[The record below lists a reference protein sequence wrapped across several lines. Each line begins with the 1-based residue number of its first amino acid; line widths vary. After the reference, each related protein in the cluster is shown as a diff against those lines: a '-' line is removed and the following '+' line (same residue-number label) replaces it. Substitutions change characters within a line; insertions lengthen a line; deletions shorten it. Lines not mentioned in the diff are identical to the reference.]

1 MSEKVSIHL
10 RLDQYL
16 EAEKIGNGAL
26 HPLTGFMGEAEFASV
41 VSDMRLTN
49 GEVFS
54 LPVTLDVDEEVMNK
68 IRNSSEV
75 DLCFA
80 GKKIGTIE
88 IESIF
93 TCEKPVIAKQLFG
106 TDSIQHPGVGRF
118 YRMND
123 WFVGGLTKIE
133 SPPTHYE
140 KWRELTPAETKSYF
154 RENKWK
160 SIVGFQTR
168 NIPHKAHEYLQRV
181 NLEVSDG
188 LFIQPLI
195 GARKKG
201 DFSPEAVMLSYQYLI
216 ENHYPKSRVL
226 LSPVR
231 IPMRYAGP
239 REAIF
244 HAIIRR
250 NFGCTHF
257 IVGRDHA
264 GVGDFY
270 GKYEAQDLIRTVE
283 SELGIAIRYM
293 SGPYYCDVCKG
304 IVTEKTCFHLDSDP
318 SAINE
323 ISGTWL
329 RKVLV
334 SELTI
339 DDHLV
344 RKGVVDSLR
353 GVKIFL
359 DETDDY

>member
-1 MSEKVSIHL
+1 MSITQSIQL
-10 RLDQYL
+10 RPDQYL
-16 EAEKIGNGAL
+16 EAEKIHNGGL
-26 HPLTGFMGEAEFASV
+26 HPLSGFMGESDFNSV
-41 VSDMRLTN
+41 VSHMRLTN
-49 GEVFS
+49 GQVFS
-54 LPVTLDVDEEVMNK
+54 LPVTLDVDEQTATNLRK
-68 IRNSSEV
+68 SSSAN
-75 DLCFA
+75 LCY
-80 GKKIGTIE
+80 GDQIIGIIE
-88 IESIF
+88 IESVF
-93 TCEKPVIAKQLFG
+93 TCEKQSVAKQIFG
-106 TDSIQHPGVGRF
+106 TESETHPGVARF
-118 YRMND
+118 YRMNK
-123 WFVGGLTKIE
+123 WFVGGSIKIKI
-133 SPPTHYE
+133 PPTHVQ
-140 KWRELTPAETKSYF
+140 KWGELTPDETKSYF

-201 DFSPEAVMLSYQYLI
+201 DFSPEAVMLSYQYLLD
-216 ENHYPKSRVL
+216 NHYPKNRVL

-270 GKYEAQDLIRTVE
+270 GKYEAQDLIKTVE

-293 SGPYYCDVCKG
+293 SGPFYCEICRG
-304 IVTEKTCFHLDSDP
+304 IVTEKTCFHLESQP

-329 RKVLV
+329 RQVLLN
-334 SELTI
+334 ELTV

-359 DETDDY
+359 DENDEY

>member
-1 MSEKVSIHL
+1 MNEKVSINL
-10 RLDQYL
+10 RIDQYL
-16 EAEKIGNGAL
+16 EAEKIENGAL
-26 HPLTGFMGEAEFASV
+26 HPLSGFMVEAEFNSV
-41 VSDMRLTN
+41 VSEMRLTN

-54 LPVTLDVDEEVMNK
+54 LPVTLDVDEEVIKK
-68 IRNSSEV
+68 IRRSSEV
-75 DLCFA
+75 DLCFE
-80 GKKIGTIE
+80 GTKIGTLE
-88 IESIF
+88 IGSIF
-93 TCEKPVIAKQLFG
+93 TCEKPAIAKQLFG
-106 TDSIQHPGVGRF
+106 TDSIQHPGVARF

-123 WFVGGLTKIE
+123 WFVGGLNKIDVPTTKNEI
-133 SPPTHYE
+133 
-140 KWRELTPAETKSYF
+140 WRELTPDETKSHF

-168 NIPHKAHEYLQRV
+168 NIPHKAHEYLHRV

-216 ENHYPKSRVL
+216 EKHYPRSRVL

-264 GVGDFY
+264 GVGNYY
-270 GKYEAQDLIRTVE
+270 GKYQAQDLVRTVE

-293 SGPYYCDVCKG
+293 SGPYYCDICKE
-304 IVTEKTCFHLDSDP
+304 IVTEKTCFHLDTNP
-318 SAINE
+318 SVINE

-329 RKVLV
+329 RQALTN
-334 SELTI
+334 ELTV
-339 DDHLV
+339 DSRLV
-344 RKGVVDSLR
+344 RKGVVESLR
-353 GVKIFL
+353 GIKIFL
-359 DETDDY
+359 DETDEY

>member
-1 MSEKVSIHL
+1 MSAKASIHL

-16 EAEKIGNGAL
+16 EAEKIDNEAL
-26 HPLTGFMGEAEFASV
+26 HPLSGFMGETEFKSV
-41 VSDMRLTN
+41 VSEMRLTN

-54 LPVTLDVDEEVMNK
+54 LPVTLDVDEEVMSK
-68 IRNSSEV
+68 IRKSSEV

-80 GKKIGTIE
+80 GKRVGTIE
-88 IESIF
+88 IGSIF

-106 TDSIQHPGVGRF
+106 TDSTQHPGVARF

-123 WFVGGLTKIE
+123 WFVGGLTKIMI
-133 SPPTHYE
+133 PPTQGD
-140 KWRELTPAETKSYF
+140 KWKELTPAETKSHF
-154 RENKWK
+154 RENMWK

-216 ENHYPKSRVL
+216 ENHYPKGRVL

-257 IVGRDHA
+257 IIGRDHA

-270 GKYEAQDLIRTVE
+270 GKYEAQDLVRKVE

-293 SGPYYCDVCKG
+293 NGPCYCDICRE
-304 IVTEKTCFHLDSDP
+304 IVTEKTCCHLDTDP

-323 ISGTWL
+323 ISGTWMRQAL
-329 RKVLV
+329 LNGITV
-334 SELTI
+334 

-344 RKGVVDSLR
+344 RNGVVNSLR
-353 GVKIFL
+353 GIKIFL

>member
-1 MSEKVSIHL
+1 MSNRVSIHL
-10 RLDQYL
+10 RADQYL
-16 EAEKIGNGAL
+16 EADKINNGAL
-26 HPLTGFMGEAEFASV
+26 HPLSGFMGESDFKSV
-41 VSDMRLTN
+41 VYDMRLTT

-54 LPVTLDVDEEVMNK
+54 LPVTLDVNEEVMTNLRK
-68 IRNSSEV
+68 SSEV
-75 DLCFA
+75 DLCFD
-80 GKKIGTIE
+80 GKTIGTIE
-88 IESIF
+88 INSIF
-93 TCEKPVIAKQLFG
+93 YCDKKIIAKQIFG
-106 TDSIQHPGVGRF
+106 IDSAQHPGVARF

-123 WFVGGLTKIE
+123 WFIGGLVRIKI
-133 SPPTHYE
+133 PPTHFE
-140 KWRELTPAETKSYF
+140 SWGELTPTETKTHF
-154 RENKWK
+154 RNKRWK

-181 NLEVSDG
+181 NLEISDG

-216 ENHYPKSRVL
+216 ENHYPRSRVL

-231 IPMRYAGP
+231 VPMRYAGP

-293 SGPYYCDVCKG
+293 SGPYYCEICKG
-304 IVTEKTCFHLDSDP
+304 IVTEKTCFHSESEP

-329 RKVLV
+329 RQVLLNESV
-334 SELTI
+334 VN
-339 DDHLV
+339 DHLV
-344 RKGVVDSLR
+344 RKEVVDSLK

-359 DETDDY
+359 DDNDEY

>member
-1 MSEKVSIHL
+1 MSERVSIHL
-10 RLDQYL
+10 RLDQFL
-16 EAEKIGNGAL
+16 EAEKIDNGAL
-26 HPLTGFMGEAEFASV
+26 HPLTGFMCETEFKSV

-49 GEVFS
+49 GEVFA
-54 LPVTLDVDEEVMNK
+54 LPVTLDVSEENLTHLSK
-68 IRNSSEV
+68 SSEV
-75 DLCFA
+75 DLCFE
-80 GKKIGTIE
+80 GKTIGTME
-88 IESIF
+88 IDSIF
-93 TCEKPVIAKQLFG
+93 TCDKQTVAKQVFG
-106 TDSIQHPGVGRF
+106 TDSERHPGVARF
-118 YRMND
+118 YSMNN
-123 WFVGGLTKIE
+123 WFVGGLIKILI
-133 SPPTHYE
+133 PPTHIQ
-140 KWRELTPAETKSYF
+140 KWGELTPTETKRHF
-154 RENKWK
+154 QENNWK

-201 DFSPEAVMLSYQYLI
+201 DFSPEAVVLSYQYLI

-293 SGPYYCDVCKG
+293 SGPYYCDICKG
-304 IVTEKTCFHLDSDP
+304 IVTEKTCCHLDSEP

-329 RKVLV
+329 RQVLIN
-334 SELTI
+334 ELTV

>member
-1 MSEKVSIHL
+1 MSCAQSIQL
-10 RLDQYL
+10 RPDQYL
-16 EAEKIGNGAL
+16 EAEKIHNGAL
-26 HPLTGFMGEAEFASV
+26 NPLDGFMGESDFNSV
-41 VSDMRLTN
+41 VAHMRLAN
-49 GEVFS
+49 GQVFS
-54 LPVTLDVDEEVMNK
+54 LPVTLDIDEETATNL
-68 IRNSSEV
+68 RESSEV
-75 DLCFA
+75 DLCFE
-80 GKKIGTIE
+80 GRTVGTIE
-88 IESIF
+88 VDSIF
-93 TCEKPVIAKQLFG
+93 TCDKQVSAKQIFG
-106 TDSIQHPGVGRF
+106 TDSIHHPGVARF
-118 YRMND
+118 YRMNK
-123 WFVGGLTKIE
+123 WFVGGLTKIKILP
-133 SPPTHYE
+133 SHFE
-140 KWRELTPAETKSYF
+140 KWGELTPSETKIFF

-216 ENHYPKSRVL
+216 KNHYPKTRVL

-293 SGPYYCDVCKG
+293 SGPYYCDICKG
-304 IVTEKTCFHLDSDP
+304 IVTEKTCFHSDSEP

-329 RKVLV
+329 RQVLLN
-334 SELTI
+334 ELTV
-339 DDHLV
+339 DDNLV